1 MMSDN
6 SKKKIFS
13 VMKGKPFRIISNTVS
28 TLVLIISIVLCAVV
42 IISAK
47 SGTGAPNFAGYSFL
61 SVRSDSMEP
70 SFYVGDLIIV
80 RRYNASHTYKKGD
93 VISFLAY
100 DATGEM
106 YINTHRIEEVV
117 EGSSVSY
124 VTKGDNAQKRDVK
137 RVYPTKILGQYTGKR
152 YAGLGKVFEF
162 ASTSKGV
169 LLTVIIPA
177 AIIVVWQLLN
187 YFLSFSDKRIDEG
200 VPQPAV
206 AQQAPPQQ
214 YPPAAVDKDAVIR
227 EYIRKQQE
235 EEFQRQKIIEEY
247 LAKQKELEQA
257 EKEKAE
263 EAKIKAI
270 ISEFLAQQQAL
281 NQDSDTQDNNNQNS

>member
-6 SKKKIFS
+6 SKKKIFR
-13 VMKGKPFRIISNTVS
+13 VMNGKTFRIISNTVS
-28 TLVLIISIVLCAVV
+28 TLVLIVSIILCAVV
-42 IISAK
+42 IVSAK
-47 SGTGAPNFAGYSFL
+47 SSTGAPNFAGYSFL

-70 SFYVGDLIIV
+70 TFYVGDLIVV
-80 RRYNASHTYKKGD
+80 RRYNSAHTYKKGD
-93 VISFLAY
+93 VISFIAY

-106 YINTHRIEEVV
+106 FINTHRIEEVV
-117 EGSSVSY
+117 DKSSVSY
-124 VTKGDNAQKRDVK
+124 VTKGDNSEKRDVK

-152 YAGLGKVFEF
+152 YAGLGKVLEF
-162 ASTSKGV
+162 AGTSKGV
-169 LLTVIIPA
+169 LITVIIPA

-187 YFLSFSDKRIDEG
+187 YFLSFSERRVNEP

-206 AQQAPPQQ
+206 VQQAPPQP

-235 EEFQRQKIIEEY
+235 EEYQRQKIIEEY
-247 LAKQKELEQA
+247 LAKQKELEKA
-257 EKEKAE
+257 EAEKAE

-281 NQDSDTQDNNNQNS
+281 NQDSGSKDNNDQNS